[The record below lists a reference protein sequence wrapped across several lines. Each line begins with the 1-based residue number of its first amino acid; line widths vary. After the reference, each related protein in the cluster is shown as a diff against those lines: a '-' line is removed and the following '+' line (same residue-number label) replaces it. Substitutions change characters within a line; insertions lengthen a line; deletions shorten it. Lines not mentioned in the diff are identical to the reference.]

1 MAGFNY
7 LEPQCS
13 SNSNSSKLTAANQL
27 GWAGWQWGIP
37 GGWAVHSGS
46 FVEFLSKNHTR
57 QITILVNNEYTIRKN
72 KGIFIVS
79 IFEIDIIKVPLF
91 FLIFQLLVP
100 KIDICL
106 FGQKFLKTATVL
118 YCASARTDRQWPR
131 NISLR
136 SVNLP
141 KKARADC
148 SSSFQLW
155 CALYIVEKVYD
166 YVQSVYCHI
175 VYKVSLCE

>member
-1 MAGFNY
+1 MD
-7 LEPQCS
+7 
-13 SNSNSSKLTAANQL
+13 
-27 GWAGWQWGIP
+27 
-37 GGWAVHSGS
+37 
-46 FVEFLSKNHTR
+46 FLSKNHTR
-57 QITILVNNEYTIRKN
+57 QISIFVNNEYTIRKN

-79 IFEIDIIKVPLF
+79 IFEIDIIKLPLF

-100 KIDICL
+100 KIDIRL

-148 SSSFQLW
+148 SSSFQLR
-155 CALYIVEKVYD
+155 CALYVVEGLLSCQVHNRGGPLLHQAQWDDTRLFKYFLIVLENGLSMDRFLVT
-166 YVQSVYCHI
+166 
-175 VYKVSLCE
+175 